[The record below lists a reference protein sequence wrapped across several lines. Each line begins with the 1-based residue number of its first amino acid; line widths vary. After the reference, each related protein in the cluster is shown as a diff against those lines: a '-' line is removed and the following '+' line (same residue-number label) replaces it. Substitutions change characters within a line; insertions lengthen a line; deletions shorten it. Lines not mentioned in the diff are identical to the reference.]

1 MKIGQI
7 ALGAALTVGGLI
19 FALLGI
25 GEEGVSFGAATPI
38 VAGQEYIAA
47 GMMVT
52 GIGLMGQGAEK

>member
-1 MKIGQI
+1 LKAEKLIAGIG
-7 ALGAALTVGGLI
+7 LTAFGLI

-25 GEEGVSFGAATPI
+25 GEEGVTFGAATPI

-52 GIGLMGQGAEK
+52 GVALITEGTK

>member
-1 MKIGQI
+1 M
-7 ALGAALTVGGLI
+7 TVGGLI